1 MSAEKADPADRPE
14 ESGAFADAFDTDGAP
29 MRVLAVGASPAAVD
43 MIRSRTSAEVIDIP
57 FASLTLALLAQ
68 WTPDAVV
75 APLVGAGFDIVDLG
89 QRLEKLAF
97 GGRLYALAGL
107 DTRCGRDHSRIA
119 RSLSGADMRHHQL
132 SGRMSRDIRAAA
144 ALSGTAPR
152 CCCTAQRN
160 RAAPP
165 APRHQ
170 GCAPPFPA
178 PPSRDCHREFPCP
191 R

>member
-97 GGRLYALAGL
+97 GGRLYALAAPIPDADAIIREL
-107 DTRCGRDHSRIA
+107 RDHCPG
-119 RSLSGADMRHHQL
+119 LTC
-132 SGRMSRDIRAAA
+132 DIISFRA
-144 ALSGTAPR
+144 G
-152 CCCTAQRN
+152 
-160 RAAPP
+160 
-165 APRHQ
+165 
-170 GCAPPFPA
+170 
-178 PPSRDCHREFPCP
+178 
-191 R
+191 